1 MIPLLQALI
10 LKMGFDKTL
19 TIGLGQ
25 LTVTDPSTKPLTGS
39 STDPSTEPPTE
50 PYTDPYRPPY

>member
-10 LKMGFDKTL
+10 LKMGFDKKL

-25 LTVTDPSTKPLTGS
+25 LTVTDPSTKPRTGS

-50 PYTDPYRPPY
+50 PST

>member
-10 LKMGFDKTL
+10 LKMGFDKTM

-25 LTVTDPSTKPLTGS
+25 LTVTDPSTKPRTGS

-50 PYTDPYRPPY
+50 PSTEPYTDPY

>member
-50 PYTDPYRPPY
+50 PYTDPY